1 MADLSPKDQF
11 FRRQTDLYTV
21 MVGRHVSAFYYS
33 SYVHICKINFVQTWR
48 RVYDQRHNAFYTLIL
63 HTHFAHCC
71 RTLIGYT
78 MNSSAAFFDRFAR
91 FYDEDYRNYDDD
103 VTAIMHLAQEMDGPV
118 LELGCGTGRLLVP
131 LAALGQPVAGVDLSP
146 ALLDRARAKLA
157 TVPQG
162 NQVTLVE
169 ADLRQLDL
177 PRKDFAFAFCTSN
190 TLMHLDNPADQL
202 AVLERA
208 AAHLRPGGLLLIDL
222 FHPDVTRL
230 VEVHGVMELADQWV
244 REDGTEVIKWSVR
257 RVDLAEQI
265 QETLFIYEEISLDGS
280 VRRTTLPFNLR
291 FLWRNEAELMLR
303 LAGLQVEAVWGDF
316 EGTPYDNQSE
326 HLVLLATK
334 PVE

>member
-1 MADLSPKDQF
+1 MISD
-11 FRRQTDLYTV
+11 T
-21 MVGRHVSAFYYS
+21 
-33 SYVHICKINFVQTWR
+33 
-48 RVYDQRHNAFYTLIL
+48 TLFARL
-63 HTHFAHCC
+63 HW
-71 RTLIGYT
+71 TLIGYM
-78 MNSSAAFFDRFAR
+78 MNSSAALFDRFAR
-91 FYDEDYRNYDDD
+91 FYDEDYRDYDDD
-103 VTAIMHLAQEMDGPV
+103 VAAILHLAQEMDGPV

-131 LAALGQPVAGVDLSP
+131 LAALGQPVTGVDISP

-169 ADLRQLDL
+169 ADLRQLEL
-177 PRKDFAFAFCTSN
+177 PQQDFAFAFCTSN
-190 TLMHLDNPADQL
+190 TLMHLDDRADQL

-208 AAHLRPGGLLLIDL
+208 AAHLRPSGLLLIDL
-222 FHPDVTRL
+222 FHPDIARL
-230 VEVHGVMELADQWV
+230 MEVHGVVELADQWV

-257 RVDLAEQI
+257 RLDLAEQV
-265 QETLFIYEEISLDGS
+265 QETLFIYEEIALDGS

-291 FLWRNEAELMLR
+291 FLWHSEAELMLR

-334 PVE
+334 AADK